1 MVLVMM
7 LKPEPLL
14 VKKKAEPKQILKGL
28 EEYAKVFKEFL
39 EAMVVAEN
47 HANPEVSNSPCPAF
61 KKVKKC
67 HRVSYNNK

>member
-1 MVLVMM
+1 MATRRVDGVLTI
-7 LKPEPLL
+7 LDLHE
-14 VKKKAEPKQILKGL
+14 ILKGL